1 MQSIDNFLNF
11 EYLYKAFKKAQ
22 NNRSYKQSAM
32 YFRLQAVQNL
42 VQLQQELKNQT
53 YKVGKYT
60 EFTVKEPKE
69 RIIQACSFR
78 DKIVQHLLCDNIL
91 NQHMSHIYIKD
102 NYAGQRGKGTSFAYR
117 RTIQQL
123 KEFGKKH
130 TEGYIFKGDI
140 SKFYYNINHQKSID
154 QMEYYFDKSLWWLI
168 EVFTNSTKGDIGL
181 PLGNQINTIASNIY
195 LEGLDRFV
203 KYDLGIQYYGR
214 YADDFYFLCEDKNTA
229 IVYSELIVEYLNTLD
244 LQLNPKSQIIPLK
257 NGLPFCGFIFKYNIQ
272 SKWVIVKKRNDK
284 RRAYARKFN
293 RMCNLVLCNKMPLS
307 ALLASFNSWSS
318 HSKWCTNYKQISK
331 PYLQKINLLKNK
343 VMHKEVK
350 KMIENGNYE
359 ISERTSYD
367 SPIPHRD
374 GNVIYIPVNISTST
388 DDNGKTL
395 YTFNEWRIIKP
406 ENLPDECVSDMAD
419 IIAKE
424 GTAQKV
430 LTKIEE
436 VYNE

>member
-1 MQSIDNFLNF
+1 MQSIDDFLNF

-32 YFRLQAVQNL
+32 YFRLQAMQNL
-42 VQLQQELKNQT
+42 AQIQQELKNQT

-60 EFTVKEPKE
+60 EFIVKEPKE

-91 NQHMSHIYIKD
+91 NQHMPHICIKD
-102 NYAGQRGKGTSFAYR
+102 NYARQRGKGTSFAYR

-130 TEGYIFKGDI
+130 PEGYIFKGDI
-140 SKFYYNINHQKSID
+140 SKFYYNINHQKAID

-214 YADDFYFLCEDKNTA
+214 YADDFYFLCKDKNTA
-229 IVYSELIVEYLNTLD
+229 IVYSKLIVEYLNTLG
-244 LQLNPKSQIIPLK
+244 LQLNPKSQIVPLK

-284 RRAYARKFN
+284 RRAYTRKFN
-293 RMCNLVLCNKMPLS
+293 RICNLVLCNKIPLS

-318 HSKWCTNYKQISK
+318 HAKWCTNYIQISK
-331 PYLQKINLLKNK
+331 HYLQKINLLKNK
-343 VMHKEVK
+343 IICKEVK

-374 GNVIYIPVNISTST
+374 GDVIYIPVNISIST
-388 DDNGKTL
+388 DDDGKTL
-395 YTFNEWRIIKP
+395 YTFSEWRIVKP
-406 ENLPDECVSDMAD
+406 ENLPDECVSDMAN
-419 IIAKE
+419 IIAEE

-430 LTKIEE
+430 LSKIKE